1 MKSKTSLYILIF
13 LLGFLALG
21 AIFGGGALAI
31 SRSGELLYM
40 PLFILG
46 SSPFNDFFIPG
57 IILLSILGILP
68 AILIFALLK
77 KPKCKICESVNFFS
91 DMHWAWSFCIYIA
104 FALIIWIQVEMI
116 FLNFVMW
123 LRTFYMFYAIVLI
136 LVTLLPQ
143 IRNKY
148 KKEDIL

>member
-1 MKSKTSLYILIF
+1 MNSKTSLYILFF

-21 AIFGGGALAI
+21 AIFGGGALVI
-31 SRSGELLYM
+31 SPSGELLYM
-40 PLFILG
+40 PVSILG
-46 SSPFNDFFIPG
+46 SSPFNDFLIPG

-68 AILIFALLK
+68 AFIIFALLK
-77 KPKCKICESVNFFS
+77 KPKCKICESINFFS

-104 FALIIWIQVEMI
+104 FTLIIWIQIEMI
-116 FLNFVMW
+116 FLNFVIW
-123 LRTFYMFYAIVLI
+123 LHTFYMFYAIVLI

-148 KKEDIL
+148 KK